1 MKNFVLYRYIEIALL
16 VIGLIFYFFFEHQ
29 SLLNGLGIGLVIQS
43 ALMLFLDYFAE
54 KRGFEYLD
62 FLINFKM

>member
-1 MKNFVLYRYIEIALL
+1 MQKFVLYRRVEISLL
-16 VIGLIFYFFFEHQ
+16 VLGLLFFFYFNPE
-29 SLLNGLGIGLVIQS
+29 SLIKGLGIGLAIQS

-62 FLINFKM
+62 FLKNVN